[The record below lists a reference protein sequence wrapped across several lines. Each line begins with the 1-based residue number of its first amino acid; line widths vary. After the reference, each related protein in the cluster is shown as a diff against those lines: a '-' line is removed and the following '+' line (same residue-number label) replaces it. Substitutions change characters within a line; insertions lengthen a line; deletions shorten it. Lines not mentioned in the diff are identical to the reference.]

1 MRTMASRLL
10 FKQPEWHLIKPFTF
24 RANNMNKILF
34 SFFLP
39 LSMALSVSAADHQLE
54 LAVPFT
60 DNMILQRESKVP
72 IWGFDA
78 PGNRVTVEFAGQR
91 KTAVADKNGDWMVKL
106 DPLKASREEQG
117 LEVKNNRGKS
127 ISLKGVLV
135 GEVWFSSGQ
144 SNMVWTAGKSMCN
157 ELARE
162 LASSKEDIP
171 IREINISTVSAL
183 YPQKK
188 GTSEGGW
195 KKASAA
201 SGFSALSLSFAY
213 ELYKELNVPIGIV
226 LSAHSNTRI
235 EAFTQREAI
244 EAHPKLKTDADLIH
258 DADPLTA
265 QGRNAFVQYYS
276 DLKVW
281 QDEAGRAAEAGG
293 KVPARPN
300 LPGIAGMWRGP
311 SQFYNGKIAPVIPYA
326 IRGAIWCQG
335 TSNGGDGRI
344 YAARMEALVKG
355 WRDAWGM
362 PEMPFYFTQMQCYGA
377 PDPNNVGFADIRQVQ
392 HLFFKNNRQN
402 VGMVV
407 QSDLNS
413 ARPGGIHYYNKLH
426 PGMRMARWALAKQY
440 GKDTACTGPIYSGC
454 KVDGRKVVVSFD
466 KESLFGGLMVG
477 NKGMAKDYR
486 ESGKFV
492 EPARPTPSDKLNHFR
507 VCGADKK
514 WHAAEAV
521 IVGDTVVVSSGKV
534 PAPIGVQYAY
544 SAVPENSNLY
554 NKAGLPATPFAEI
567 DGKLIFE
574 EDDLE
579 KAAALKAKYAQY
591 TDPNYPILQVAEYY
605 RDGVILQRNHPIQVW
620 GHANRGVK
628 VTVTLDGVTQSVS
641 PNDLEQWSVT
651 FPARK
656 ASSKPI
662 TLDVKSSHGFNRTVR
677 NILVGDVWYL
687 TGSTL
692 LSTEWA
698 YDRRDKEAELPNMMP
713 LVREF
718 CRKTSASAFATPRK
732 RRFETGGGKYRSHWL
747 SADYSKE
754 GHGVTM
760 FAYEF
765 AKALN
770 RPGIPQGFITMSSG
784 QGGRNRQLASPL
796 SWTSFQGVSKV
807 DNPVFKTRLDELFLQ
822 FPNSGV
828 AKKAAAS
835 HLEEV
840 KVFTQS
846 ITAAGTRGADPS
858 SFALKAPSFPEAG
871 KGGTVPSDTIP
882 TYAYNWCVSP
892 LTPMGVA
899 GVIWVP
905 SESNLGEDPAHY
917 AAELEIYAKSL
928 PGTHDQDNV
937 QFLFAQPASSLV
949 EGITSPRIPGAKSTS
964 FDQWPNSLQGI
975 AIQLGELIRSKRQ

>member
-1 MRTMASRLL
+1 MKKTL
-10 FKQPEWHLIKPFTF
+10 FP
-24 RANNMNKILF
+24 LF
-34 SFFLP
+34 LT
-39 LSMALSVSAADHQLE
+39 LAMALSVSAADQQLE

-60 DNMILQRESKVP
+60 DNMILQRESEVT

-78 PGNRVTVEFAGQR
+78 PGNQVTVEFAGQT

-106 DPLKASREEQG
+106 DPLKVSLEERG

-157 ELARE
+157 EVARE
-162 LASSKEDIP
+162 LASSKKDIP
-171 IREINISTVSAL
+171 IREINIDTVSAL

-188 GTSEGGW
+188 ATSEGGW
-195 KKASAA
+195 KKASGA

-213 ELYKELNVPIGIV
+213 KLYKELNVPIGIL

-244 EAHPKLKTDADLIH
+244 EKHPKLTGDADLIG
-258 DADPLTA
+258 DADPLTE
-265 QGRNAFVQYYS
+265 QGRNGYERYYA
-276 DLKVW
+276 DLKTW
-281 QDEAGRAAEAGG
+281 QEEAGRMAEAGG
-293 KVPARPN
+293 RKPVRPN

-311 SQFYNGKIAPVIPYA
+311 SQFFNGKIAPVIPYA

-392 HLFFKNNRQN
+392 HLFFKNNRKN

-426 PGMRMARWALAKQY
+426 PGMRMARWALAKEY
-440 GKDTACTGPIYSGC
+440 GKDIACTGPIFSGY
-454 KVDGRKVVVSFD
+454 KVDGRKVMVSFE

-477 NKGMAKDYR
+477 SKGMAKDYR
-486 ESGKFV
+486 EPGKFV
-492 EPARPTPSDKLNHFR
+492 EPAKPTPGAKLNHFR
-507 VCGADKK
+507 VCGPDKK

-534 PAPIGVQYAY
+534 PAPVGVQYAY
-544 SAVPENSNLY
+544 NAVPENSNLY
-554 NKAGLPATPFAEI
+554 NKAGLPATPFAVI

-579 KAAALKAKYAQY
+579 KAAALTAKYAQY

-605 RDGVILQRNHPIQVW
+605 RDGVILQRNYPIQVW

-628 VTVTLDGVTQSVS
+628 VTVILDGVTKSVS

-656 ASSKPI
+656 ASTQPI
-662 TLDVKSSHGFNRTVR
+662 TLEIKSSHGFNRTVR
-677 NILVGDVWYL
+677 DILVGDVWYL

-692 LSTEWA
+692 LSTEWP
-698 YDRRDKEAELPNMMP
+698 YDRRAKEVELPKTMP

-718 CRKTSASAFATPRK
+718 CRKTKASTFTTPRK

-796 SWTSFQGVSKV
+796 SWTSFQGVRNVK
-807 DNPVFKTRLDELFLQ
+807 NPAFKSRLEELFLQ
-822 FPNSGV
+822 FPNSKV

-846 ITAAGTRGADPS
+846 ITEAGKRGADPS

-871 KGGTVPSDTIP
+871 KGGTVASDTIP

-892 LTPMGVA
+892 LTPMGVS
-899 GVIWVP
+899 GVIWIP
-905 SESNLGEDPAHY
+905 SESNLGEDPKDY
-917 AAELEIYAKSL
+917 SAELEIYAKSL
-928 PGTHDQDNV
+928 PGTYGQKKV
-937 QFLFAQPASSLV
+937 QFLYAQPASSLV
-949 EGITSPRIPGAKSTS
+949 EGITAPRIPGAKSAS
-964 FDQWPNSLQGI
+964 FDQWPKSLKSI
-975 AIQLGELIRSKRQ
+975 AVALAKLTK

>member
-1 MRTMASRLL
+1 
-10 FKQPEWHLIKPFTF
+10 
-24 RANNMNKILF
+24 MNKILF

-106 DPLKASREEQG
+106 DPLKASRVEQG
-117 LEVKNNRGKS
+117 FEVKNNRGKS
-127 ISLKGVLV
+127 ITLKGVLV

-162 LASSKEDIP
+162 LASSKEDVP
-171 IREINISTVSAL
+171 IREININTVSAL

-195 KKASAA
+195 KKANGA

-213 ELYKELNVPIGIV
+213 ELYKELNVPIGIL

-235 EAFTQREAI
+235 EAFTQRDAI
-244 EAHPKLKTDADLIH
+244 EAHPKLAGDADLIR
-258 DADPLTA
+258 DADPLTD
-265 QGRNAFVQYYS
+265 QGRNAYERYYS
-276 DLKVW
+276 DLKAW
-281 QDEAGRAAEAGG
+281 QEEAGRMAEAGG
-293 KVPARPN
+293 KKPARPN
-300 LPGIAGMWRGP
+300 LPGIGGMWRGP
-311 SQFYNGKIAPVIPYA
+311 SQFFNGKIAPVIPYA

-362 PEMPFYFTQMQCYGA
+362 PEMPFYFTQMQSYGA
-377 PDPNNVGFADIRQVQ
+377 SDPNNVGFADIRQVQ
-392 HLFFKNNRQN
+392 HLFFQNNRKN

-440 GKDTACTGPIYSGC
+440 GKDIACTGPIYSGY
-454 KVDGRKVVVSFD
+454 KVDGRKVVVSFE

-486 ESGKFV
+486 EPGKFV
-492 EPARPTPSDKLNHFR
+492 EPARPTPGDKLDHFR
-507 VCGADKK
+507 VCGADRK

-521 IVGDTVVVSSGKV
+521 IVGDTVVASSPKV

-544 SAVPENSNLY
+544 NAVPENSNLY
-554 NKAGLPATPFAEI
+554 NQAGLPATPFAEM
-567 DGKLIFE
+567 DGELIFE

-620 GHANRGVK
+620 GHANQGVN
-628 VTVTLDGVTQSVS
+628 VTVTLDDATKTAVA
-641 PNDLEQWSVT
+641 NDLQQWSVS
-651 FPARK
+651 FPPRK
-656 ASSKPI
+656 ASAKPI
-662 TLDVKSSHGFNRTVR
+662 ILTITSSHGHSRTVKD
-677 NILVGDVWYL
+677 ILLGDVWYL
-687 TGSTL
+687 TGSSL
-692 LSTEWA
+692 LTSEWA
-698 YDRRDKEAELPNMMP
+698 YNQRDKEADLPRAMP

-747 SADYSKE
+747 SADYSKV
-754 GHGVTM
+754 GNGVTM

-765 AKALN
+765 AEALN

-796 SWTSFQGVSKV
+796 SWTSFQGVRKV

-828 AKKAAAS
+828 AKKAAAT

-840 KVFTQS
+840 KEFVQK
-846 ITAAGTRGADPS
+846 ITAAGKRGADPS

-871 KGGTVPSDTIP
+871 KGGTVASDTIP
-882 TYAYNWCVSP
+882 TYAYNWCISP

-905 SESNLGEDPAHY
+905 SESNLGENPKDY
-917 AAELEIYAKSL
+917 SAELEIYTKSL
-928 PGTHDQDNV
+928 PGTFGQKKV
-937 QFLFAQPASSLV
+937 QFLYAQPASSLV
-949 EGITSPRIPGAKSTS
+949 EGITVPRIPGAKSTS
-964 FDQWPNSLQGI
+964 FDQWPKSLKNI
-975 AIQLGELIRSKRQ
+975 AAALAELTE

>member
-1 MRTMASRLL
+1 
-10 FKQPEWHLIKPFTF
+10 
-24 RANNMNKILF
+24 MNKIL
-34 SFFLP
+34 SPLFLA
-39 LSMALSVSAADHQLE
+39 LAMALSVSAADQQLE

-60 DNMILQRESKVP
+60 DNMILQRESEVP

-78 PGNRVTVEFAGQR
+78 PGNQVTVEFAGQT
-91 KTAVADKNGDWMVKL
+91 KTTVADKNGDWMVKL
-106 DPLKASREEQG
+106 DPLKVSLEERG

-171 IREINISTVSAL
+171 IREINIDTVSAL

-188 GTSEGGW
+188 ATSEGGW
-195 KKASAA
+195 KKASGA

-213 ELYKELNVPIGIV
+213 ELYKELNVPIGIL

-244 EAHPKLKTDADLIH
+244 EKHPKLTGDADLIR
-258 DADPLTA
+258 DADPLTE
-265 QGRNAFVQYYS
+265 QGRNGYERYYA
-276 DLKVW
+276 DLKTW
-281 QDEAGRAAEAGG
+281 QEEAGRMAEAGG
-293 KVPARPN
+293 RKPARPN

-311 SQFYNGKIAPVIPYA
+311 SQFFNGKIAPVIPYA

-344 YAARMEALVKG
+344 YAARMEALIKG

-377 PDPNNVGFADIRQVQ
+377 PDPDSVGFADIRQVQ
-392 HLFFKNNRQN
+392 HLFFKNNREN

-440 GKDTACTGPIYSGC
+440 GRDIACTGPIYSGY
-454 KVDGRKVVVSFD
+454 KVDGRKVVVSFE
-466 KESLFGGLMVG
+466 KESLFGGLMAG

-486 ESGKFV
+486 EPGKFV
-492 EPARPTPSDKLNHFR
+492 EPARPTPGDKLNHFR
-507 VCGADKK
+507 VCGADRK

-521 IVGDTVVVSSGKV
+521 IVRDTVVVSSGKV

-544 SAVPENSNLY
+544 NAVPENSNLY
-554 NKAGLPATPFAEI
+554 NQAGLPATPFAVI
-567 DGKLIFE
+567 DGELIFE

-579 KAAALKAKYAQY
+579 KVAALKAKYAQY
-591 TDPNYPILQVAEYY
+591 TDPDYPILQVAEYY

-620 GHANRGVK
+620 GHANQGVK
-628 VTVTLDGVTQSVS
+628 VTVALDDAAKTAVA
-641 PNDLEQWSVT
+641 NDLQQWSVT

-662 TLDVKSSHGFNRTVR
+662 TLTVTSSHDHSRTVK
-677 NILVGDVWYL
+677 NILLGDVWYL

-698 YDRRDKEAELPNMMP
+698 YDRRDKEAELPNTMP

-747 SADYSKE
+747 TADYSKE
-754 GHGVTM
+754 GNGVTM

-784 QGGRNRQLASPL
+784 RGGRNRQLASPL
-796 SWTSFQGVSKV
+796 SWTSFQGVRNV
-807 DNPVFKTRLDELFLQ
+807 DNPAFKTRLDELFLQ

-840 KVFTQS
+840 KVFTQN
-846 ITAAGTRGADPS
+846 ITEAGKRGADPS

-871 KGGTVPSDTIP
+871 KGGTVASDTIP

-928 PGTHDQDNV
+928 SSTYGQEKV

-949 EGITSPRIPGAKSTS
+949 EGITAPRIPGAKSAS
-964 FDQWPNSLQGI
+964 FDQWPKSLQGT
-975 AIQLGELIRSKRQ
+975 AIRLGELIKDKGR

>member
-656 ASSKPI
+656 ASTKPI
-662 TLDVKSSHGFNRTVR
+662 TLEVKSSHGFNRTVR

-846 ITAAGTRGADPS
+846 ITAAGKRGADPS

-975 AIQLGELIRSKRQ
+975 AIRLGELIKDKGR

>member
-1 MRTMASRLL
+1 
-10 FKQPEWHLIKPFTF
+10 
-24 RANNMNKILF
+24 MNRILF
-34 SFFLP
+34 PLFLA
-39 LSMALSVSAADHQLE
+39 LSMALSVLADDQQLE

-60 DNMILQRESKVP
+60 DNMILQRESKVS

-78 PGNRVTVEFAGQR
+78 PGSQVTVEFAGQT
-91 KTAVADKNGDWMVKL
+91 KTTVTDKNGDWLVKL
-106 DPLKASREEQG
+106 DPLKVSLEERG

-171 IREINISTVSAL
+171 IREINIDTVSAL

-188 GTSEGGW
+188 ATSEGGW
-195 KKASAA
+195 KKANGA

-213 ELYKELNVPIGIV
+213 ELYKELKMPIGIL

-244 EAHPKLKTDADLIH
+244 EKHPKLTGDADLVR
-258 DADPLTA
+258 DADPLTE
-265 QGRNAFVQYYS
+265 QGRNSYERYYA
-276 DLKVW
+276 DLKTW
-281 QDEAGRAAEAGG
+281 QEEAGRMAEAGG
-293 KVPARPN
+293 RKPARPN

-311 SQFYNGKIAPVIPYA
+311 SQFFNGKIAPVIPYA

-335 TSNGGDGRI
+335 TSNGSDGRI

-362 PEMPFYFTQMQCYGA
+362 PEMPFYFTQMQSYGA

-392 HLFFKNNRQN
+392 HWFFKNNRKN

-426 PGMRMARWALAKQY
+426 PGMRMARWALAKEY
-440 GKDTACTGPIYSGC
+440 GKDIACTGPIYSGH
-454 KVDGRKVVVSFD
+454 KVDGRNVTVSFE

-486 ESGKFV
+486 EPGKFV
-492 EPARPTPSDKLNHFR
+492 EPARPTPGDKLNHFR
-507 VCGADKK
+507 VCGADRK

-521 IVGDTVVVSSGKV
+521 IVRDTVLVSSGKV
-534 PAPIGVQYAY
+534 LAPIGVQYAY
-544 SAVPENSNLY
+544 NAVPENSNLY
-554 NKAGLPATPFAEI
+554 NQAGLPATPFAVI
-567 DGKLIFE
+567 DGELIFE
-574 EDDLE
+574 KDDLE
-579 KAAALKAKYAQY
+579 KVAALKAKYAQY
-591 TDPNYPILQVAEYY
+591 TDPDYPILQVAEYY
-605 RDGVILQRNHPIQVW
+605 RDGVVLQRNHPIQVW
-620 GHANRGVK
+620 GHANQGVK
-628 VTVTLDGVTQSVS
+628 VTVALDDTAKTAVA
-641 PNDLEQWSVT
+641 NDLQQWSVT
-651 FPARK
+651 FPSRK
-656 ASSKPI
+656 ASTKPI
-662 TLDVKSSHGFNRTVR
+662 TLTVTSSHDHSRTVK
-677 NILVGDVWYL
+677 NILFGDVWYL

-692 LSTEWA
+692 LTTEWA
-698 YDRRDKEAELPNMMP
+698 YNQRDKEADLPMAMP

-747 SADYSKE
+747 TADYSKE
-754 GHGVTM
+754 GNGVTM

-784 QGGRNRQLASPL
+784 RGGRNRQLASPL
-796 SWTSFQGVSKV
+796 SWTSFQGVRNV
-807 DNPVFKTRLDELFLQ
+807 YNPAFKTRLDELFMQ

-828 AKKAAAS
+828 AKRAAAS

-840 KVFTQS
+840 KVFVQR
-846 ITAAGTRGADPS
+846 ITAAGKRGVDPS
-858 SFALKAPSFPEAG
+858 SFELKAPSFPEAG
-871 KGGTVPSDTIP
+871 KGGTVASDTIP

-928 PGTHDQDNV
+928 PDTYGQEKI
-937 QFLFAQPASSLV
+937 QFLYVQPASSLV
-949 EGITSPRIPGAKSTS
+949 EGITSPKIPGAKSTS
-964 FDQWPNSLQGI
+964 FDQWPKSLKNI
-975 AIQLGELIRSKRQ
+975 AVVLAELAE

>member
-1 MRTMASRLL
+1 
-10 FKQPEWHLIKPFTF
+10 
-24 RANNMNKILF
+24 
-34 SFFLP
+34 
-39 LSMALSVSAADHQLE
+39 MALSVSAADHQLE

-662 TLDVKSSHGFNRTVR
+662 TLEVKSSHGFNRTVR

-846 ITAAGTRGADPS
+846 ITAAGKRGADPS

>member
-311 SQFYNGKIAPVIPYA
+311 SQFYNGKITPVIPYA

-846 ITAAGTRGADPS
+846 ITAAGKRGADPS